1 MKDDHVI
8 KGSSDYSES
17 EGFHQSEQC
26 QETEVR
32 RMAVALPVQ
41 QPQDDEGPK
50 EGHIEGPYAVAASMG
65 VERRARESTYW
76 VWTQRTVEL
85 DLDRIPPTI
94 VVAS

>member
-1 MKDDHVI
+1 MKDDHIV

-17 EGFHQSEQC
+17 EGFHEGEQS
-26 QETEVR
+26 QETEIR

-50 EGHIEGPYAVAASMG
+50 EGHIEGPYAVVASVD

-76 VWTQRTVEL
+76 FRTQSTA
-85 DLDRIPPTI
+85 
-94 VVAS
+94 VVD